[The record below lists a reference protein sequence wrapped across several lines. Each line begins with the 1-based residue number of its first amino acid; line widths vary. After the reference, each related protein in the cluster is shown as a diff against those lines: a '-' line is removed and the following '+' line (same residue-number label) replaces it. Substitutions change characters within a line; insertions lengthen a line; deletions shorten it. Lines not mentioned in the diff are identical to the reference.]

1 MLRITILLHLTLVS
15 AAVAQTNQSTWS
27 LHERLNPLDNSVSP
41 TAFAPESCNSNH
53 FQLLCAL
60 PYDGRP
66 QPIDASC
73 GHCGE
78 SSLSGDKLRAEFAQN
93 FLKNNLCS
101 TSNAP
106 TDVNVSDFSVLQNS
120 VNGLTN
126 FNYGNP
132 HAGGFG
138 PPLDRTPLQHLPRTN
153 GKPLKEGVVVRYVGF
168 MVEEHYSPMSPSS
181 SGESVNCS
189 DSDHPSVDIHIAL
202 SDDQVRLPAHAT
214 TQQKMKVLCP
224 TITAEMIPHYRPDDW
239 NYEELEIVA
248 DRKVRII
255 GQLFFDGSH
264 RVCNDPARAETDPK
278 RISSWEIH
286 PVYSFEVCRR
296 ADGSCDIASD
306 TDWEAVGKAVKEIEG
321 ESE

>member
-1 MLRITILLHLTLVS
+1 ML
-15 AAVAQTNQSTWS
+15 AAQNNKATWS
-27 LHERLNPLDNSVSP
+27 LHKKLNPLGNPISP
-41 TAFAPESCNSNH
+41 MRFSSGTCNSDH
-53 FQLLCAL
+53 FELLCGL

-78 SSLSGDKLRAEFAQN
+78 SSLTGDKLRAEFAQN

-101 TSNAP
+101 S
-106 TDVNVSDFSVLQNS
+106 SDASVDITNDDLAALQQS
-120 VNGLTN
+120 VNALPD
-126 FNYGNP
+126 FRYGNP

-138 PPLDRTPLQHLPRTN
+138 PPLDRTPLQSLPPTN
-153 GKPLKEGVVVRYVGF
+153 GKNLEEGTVVRYVGF
-168 MVEEHYSPMSPSS
+168 MVEEHYSPKSPSD

-202 SDDQVRLPAHAT
+202 SGGQTRLPAHAT
-214 TQQKMKVLCP
+214 VQQKEQILCP

-239 NYEELEIVA
+239 NYEELEIIA

-264 RVCNDPARAETDPK
+264 RACGDAHRADTDPK
-278 RISSWEIH
+278 RVSSWEIH
-286 PVYSFEVCRR
+286 PVYQFEVCRR
-296 ADGSCDIASD
+296 ADGSCDPANDS
-306 TDWEAVGKAVKEIEG
+306 DWESIGQATKEIAG
-321 ESE
+321 EEE